1 MITSRTSAT
10 SFSSHK
16 VRNNIS
22 RILAIPLA
30 VMIILYAYMPHAYA
44 VVTIGQDT
52 TVTISGNDSETTQGY
67 TSPLKTD
74 VLNISGNGTLNIKDG
89 GSVEAESVNVS
100 GTLYSTYTSTVTVTG
115 EGSKLIAE
123 SISFGNTGSGNMEIS
138 HGGYAEFDR
147 VNIGNY
153 AHNGNGKL
161 IVRGDNSKLN
171 ADELNVGAFLDYSES
186 HGWIPGEGY
195 LDILDGG
202 QVDSDYCYI
211 GYVTTVPNKVQING
225 QGSELSVGHSLSVGY
240 EGTGELEISKG
251 GTLTYLHLG
260 SYSNEATI
268 GYKAGSSGTVTVKD
282 SGSLWE
288 NTGNL
293 IVGNQGTG
301 TLIIEDNG
309 IVDVQENVIVANN
322 GGSKGT
328 LDISAGGTLKTKN
341 LNAGSGNITTNFHD
355 GGRLKAIGNN
365 ESFISNFKDG
375 ELNISSGALVIDS
388 DAFDIGTD
396 SSAFSGSGGL
406 TKEGTGTLTLSGR
419 NTYLGE
425 TTVAAGTLRA
435 GTEQAFSE
443 ASKYTVKDG
452 ATLDM
457 NGYTR
462 SISGLS
468 LNKNGTVLTGSST
481 STAPI
486 GTKLTVNGNYHSD
499 GGVLHLRTELNG
511 DSSLSDK
518 LIVNGDTSGHTNVKI
533 TNIGGGGVQTLNGI
547 EIVQVKGAS
556 NGTFKEDGRIV
567 AGAYDYFVRSGKT
580 INGADADNWYL
591 VSEIPGSTVDPDPIP
606 DPTPM
611 PDPDTAPQTG
621 TPVYRPEGGSYLSNL
636 AAANSLF
643 VTSLHDRLGED
654 RYSTG
659 AYNGTKK
666 DTNMWMRHVGVHNEF
681 NDGSG
686 QIDTSGNSYV
696 LQIGGDIAQWSG
708 NGTDRWH
715 LGIMGGYAHN
725 SSKSRSRITDYT
737 SKGTLSG
744 YSVGIYGTWYSNQA
758 DKSGAYIDSW
768 LQYNWFDN
776 EVNGDRQQTEKYKSK
791 GVVASLEGGYSFLIS
806 ENDRAKYW
814 LQPKAQLVW
823 MGVTANDHTEANG
836 TRIKSDTNG
845 NLMTRLGVRAYAD
858 IRSKDENK
866 DHAFQPFLELN
877 WIHNTNEYALMMDD
891 VMIYQ
896 EGAGNLG
903 EVKLGIEGKI
913 RKNLSYWAN
922 IGCQFGS
929 DSYRNTVGMLG
940 INYIF

>member
-44 VVTIGQDT
+44 VEIGQDA
-52 TVTISGNDSETTQGY
+52 TVTISGSGDTSHESPWKPGDLLITQ
-67 TSPLKTD
+67 
-74 VLNISGNGTLNIKDG
+74 NGTLEIKDG
-89 GSVEAESVNVS
+89 GIVETRSVSMGGPFISTNTSTLTVTDEGSQLIVDSSFSLGLFGNSNVEIS
-100 GTLYSTYTSTVTVTG
+100 NGGYVKHNSNSYLHIGSGFEGRTGTLTVKDS
-115 EGSKLIAE
+115 GSKMDVGVLVVG
-123 SISFGNTGSGNMEIS
+123 SLSDPMNTGV
-138 HGGYAEFDR
+138 A
-147 VNIGNY
+147 
-153 AHNGNGKL
+153 
-161 IVRGDNSKLN
+161 
-171 ADELNVGAFLDYSES
+171 
-186 HGWIPGEGY
+186 GEGY
-195 LDILDGG
+195 LNILNGG
-202 QVDSDYCYI
+202 QINSYECLI
-211 GYVTTVPNKVQING
+211 GYIPASPGKAKIDG
-225 QGSELSVGHSLSVGY
+225 QGSELSVRTAIFVGR
-240 EGTGELEISKG
+240 EGKGELEISNG
-251 GTLTYLHLG
+251 GKLTHHNG
-260 SYSNEATI
+260 SYYNYDTI
-268 GYKAGSSGTVTVKD
+268 IGSVASSSGTVTVRND
-282 SGSLWE
+282 GSLWD
-288 NTGNL
+288 NKGNL
-293 IVGNQGTG
+293 IVGDKGAG
-301 TLIIEDNG
+301 ALIIEDNA
-309 IVDVQENVIVANN
+309 IVDVQENVTVANN
-322 GGSKGT
+322 GGSTGT

-341 LNAGSGNITTNFHD
+341 LKAGSGNITTNFHD
-355 GGRLKAIGNN
+355 GGRLQAIGNN
-365 ESFISNFKDG
+365 DSFISNFADG

-388 DAFDIGTD
+388 DTFDIGTD
-396 SSAFSGSGGL
+396 SSAFSGKGGL
-406 TKEGTGTLTLSGR
+406 TKEGTGTLTLGGH

-481 STAPI
+481 LPDSI

-499 GGVLHLRTELNG
+499 GGILHLRTELNG

-518 LIVNGDTSGHTNVKI
+518 LIVNGNTSGHTNVKI
-533 TNIGGGGVQTLNGI
+533 TNIGGGGVQTVNGI

-556 NGTFKEDGRIV
+556 NGTFKESGRIV

-580 INGADADNWYL
+580 INGADANNWYL

-791 GVVASLEGGYSFLIS
+791 GVVASLEGGYSFLLS

>member
-30 VMIILYAYMPHAYA
+30 VMIILYAYIPHAHA
-44 VVTIGQDT
+44 IVDT

-67 TSPLKTD
+67 TSPWNTSSFPIVD
-74 VLNISGNGTLNIKDG
+74 ITLNIQKG
-89 GSVEAESVNVS
+89 GVVS
-100 GTLYSTYTSTVTVTG
+100 CETMDVTG
-115 EGSKLIAE
+115 TSNSTLIVTDIGSKLEVSKKLRVGGIAGGE
-123 SISFGNTGSGNMEIS
+123 SNVEIS
-138 HGGYAEFDR
+138 NGGYAKSDY
-147 VNIGNY
+147 VYIGLE
-153 AHNGNGKL
+153 APGSIGKLTVKGNGSEL
-161 IVRGDNSKLN
+161 DTGVMYVGQYANYGDFT
-171 ADELNVGAFLDYSES
+171 GQ
-186 HGWIPGEGY
+186 EGY
-195 LDILDGG
+195 LNILDGG
-202 QVDSDYCYI
+202 WVDNTECYI
-211 GYVTTVPNKVQING
+211 GYLSTAPGKAQING
-225 QGSELSVGHSLSVGY
+225 VGSKLSARYKLFVGY
-240 EGTGELEISKG
+240 GGKGELEISNG
-251 GTLTYLHLG
+251 GTLI
-260 SYSNEATI
+260 YSNASSEHGYNYEATI
-268 GYKAGSSGTVTVKD
+268 GHNAGSSGTVTVKD

-293 IVGNQGTG
+293 IVGDNGAG
-301 TLIIEDNG
+301 ALIIEDNA

-328 LDISAGGTLKTKN
+328 LDISGGGTLKTKN
-341 LNAGSGNITTNFHD
+341 LNAGSGTITTNFHD
-355 GGRLKAIGNN
+355 GGRLQAIGNN
-365 ESFISNFKDG
+365 ESFISNFADG

-388 DAFDIGTD
+388 VTFDIGTD
-396 SSAFSGSGGL
+396 SSAFSGNGGL
-406 TKEGTGTLTLSGR
+406 TKEGTGTLTLGGH

-435 GTEQAFSE
+435 AAEQAFSE
-443 ASKYTVKDG
+443 KSAYAVGKDT
-452 ATLDM
+452 TLDLD
-457 NGYTR
+457 GYTQK
-462 SISGLS
+462 IAS
-468 LNKNGTVLTGSST
+468 LNNRGTVLTGSST
-481 STAPI
+481 SAAPI

-547 EIVQVKGAS
+547 EIVQVTGAS

-621 TPVYRPEGGSYLSNL
+621 TPVYRPEGGSYISNL

>member
-44 VVTIGQDT
+44 AVNIGQDT

-67 TSPLKTD
+67 TSPWKTD
-74 VLNISGNGTLNIKDG
+74 ILNISGNGTLDIKNG

-123 SISFGNTGSGNMEIS
+123 SISFGNTGNGNMEIS

-161 IVRGDNSKLN
+161 TVRGDNAKLN
-171 ADELNVGAFLDYSES
+171 VANTLNVGAFVDYSES
-186 HGWIPGEGY
+186 TGWIPGEGY

-202 QVDSDYCYI
+202 QVDSDSCYI
-211 GYVTTVPNKVQING
+211 GYITTVPNKVQING
-225 QGSELSVGHSLSVGY
+225 QGSELSVGRSFWVGY
-240 EGTGELEISKG
+240 EGKGELEISNG
-251 GTLTYLHLG
+251 GKIIFRHVVNLDAG
-260 SYSNEATI
+260 I
-268 GYKAGSSGTVTVKD
+268 GLKAGSSGTVTVRND
-282 SGSLWE
+282 GSLWD
-288 NTGNL
+288 NKGNL

-301 TLIIEDNG
+301 TLIIKDNA

-322 GGSKGT
+322 GSSTGT
-328 LDISAGGTLKTKN
+328 LDISGGGTLKTKN
-341 LNAGSGNITTNFHD
+341 LNAGSGTITTNFHD
-355 GGRLKAIGNN
+355 GGRLQAIGNN
-365 ESFISNFKDG
+365 ESFISNFADG

-388 DAFDIGTD
+388 DTFEIGTD
-396 SSAFSGSGGL
+396 SSAFSGNGGL
-406 TKEGTGTLTLSGR
+406 TKEGTGTLTLDGR

-435 GTEQAFSE
+435 GTDQAFSE

-452 ATLDM
+452 ATLDL

-481 STAPI
+481 SAAPI
-486 GTKLTVNGNYHSD
+486 GTKLTVNGDYHSD

-511 DSSLSDK
+511 DASLSDK
-518 LIVNGDTSGHTNVKI
+518 LIVNGNTSGHTDVKI
-533 TNIGGGGVQTLNGI
+533 TNIGGGGVQTVNGI
-547 EIVQVKGAS
+547 EIVRVNGAS

-580 INGADADNWYL
+580 IKGANADNWYL

-725 SSKSRSRITDYT
+725 SSKSRSRRTDYT

-791 GVVASLEGGYSFLIS
+791 GVVASLEGGYSFLLS

-823 MGVTANDHTEANG
+823 MGVTENDHTEANG

-866 DHAFQPFLELN
+866 DYAFQPFLEQN